1 MKKNRRHISFGKMTL
16 PLKCLLGAKLTVL
29 ALCIFSIESFA
40 GINAQDNISLN
51 LHNVRLTKVFKA
63 IESQGQYRFVYKN
76 ETIPDKIVTVQVKNA
91 SLEDVLA
98 IVLNNTPLTYR
109 KISDKLVAITTMATN
124 ATDKGVTG
132 TVKDQSGK
140 PLPDVTVAI
149 KGTSNAT
156 VTNLNGRYSIQVP
169 NNRTVLQFSFIGYVT
184 KEVVVGSQTVINVTL
199 EDSSQQMSGVIV
211 TALGIKR
218 QAKSLG
224 YSATSVNTDEIDN
237 AGEVNFGN
245 NLVGKVAGVNV
256 NVLGSGAG
264 GTAKIRIRG
273 QSSFG
278 ANNSPLIVING
289 IPVNNDPITS
299 GNPNAQESDQ
309 GDALQSI
316 NPDDIESMT
325 VLKGASAAALYGYR
339 AKDGVIIITTKSGAK
354 AKGLGI
360 EFRTSYTAVE
370 ALDFTDYQYEYG
382 QGEFGKRPASVSDA
396 RSTGGWSFGT
406 KFDGQP
412 IWSID
417 GKEHPY
423 VPFKDRIGAFYNTG
437 HNIVN
442 SIALSNGN
450 DKGSYRLSISNA
462 DATNIVPNSTFNK
475 KIFEVST
482 NYNFTKK
489 LSAHLNANYSIDE
502 NKNPPFGGQRFSIPN
517 SITTM
522 ANSIDPRWLRDSYK
536 DPVTGDETRWT
547 RFLDRTNWYWTAYER
562 LELNKKD
569 RLYGSMVARYQ
580 IASWLYVQGRIGQDK
595 YNVYHEV
602 NNPTGTANNPP
613 VAVGYNGEFSQNKT
627 MFRELNMDFLVGA
640 NHTFGDFGI
649 DATFGGN
656 KMDQIR
662 DNLSVGVRNFY
673 IRDLYTIGNGQVK
686 NPDYSYS
693 RKKVNSL
700 YGSLNFSFKDYL
712 FLNTTARN
720 DWFST
725 LNPKSNSYLYP
736 SISGSFIVSQAFA
749 KVMPSWMNYVKLRAS
764 YAEVGGDTD
773 PYSDNLYYTM
783 ASNTYNGYAY
793 GDISGNTSPNA
804 NLKPLKVKEA
814 EAGMELGLFN
824 NRVRYDGAVY
834 RKNTVDEILD
844 VDISNAGG
852 FSNTTVNVGKLR
864 NQGIEN
870 LLTVQPI
877 RNSIFT
883 WETGINYTYNSSEVL
898 QLANGQSRIDVGG
911 AIFIGQLSQVVGEP
925 LAQLRGYDYL
935 RNDKGE
941 IITIN
946 GRFQR
951 GKEMTFG
958 SGIPKHIGGF
968 LNTFTYKKI
977 RLFAQVDFKAGHKL
991 ISDTEWNLLR
1001 SGHHKKSL
1009 PGREGGVVFPGVNQD
1024 GSPNTTAV
1032 EAESFYTDY
1041 SGRRIATEAV
1051 YNASFVRWRTLNIS
1065 YDASDL
1071 VSKTFIRGMTV
1082 SANINNVLM
1091 IKRYTDN
1098 IDPESVSQVR
1108 DTQAGL
1114 ESSSLPTTRSYSL
1127 SLNFRF

>member
-1 MKKNRRHISFGKMTL
+1 
-16 PLKCLLGAKLTVL
+16 
-29 ALCIFSIESFA
+29 
-40 GINAQDNISLN
+40 
-51 LHNVRLTKVFKA
+51 
-63 IESQGQYRFVYKN
+63 
-76 ETIPDKIVTVQVKNA
+76 
-91 SLEDVLA
+91 
-98 IVLNNTPLTYR
+98 
-109 KISDKLVAITTMATN
+109 
-124 ATDKGVTG
+124 
-132 TVKDQSGK
+132 
-140 PLPDVTVAI
+140 
-149 KGTSNAT
+149 
-156 VTNLNGRYSIQVP
+156 
-169 NNRTVLQFSFIGYVT
+169 
-184 KEVVVGSQTVINVTL
+184 
-199 EDSSQQMSGVIV
+199 
-211 TALGIKR
+211 
-218 QAKSLG
+218 
-224 YSATSVNTDEIDN
+224 
-237 AGEVNFGN
+237 
-245 NLVGKVAGVNV
+245 
-256 NVLGSGAG
+256 
-264 GTAKIRIRG
+264 
-273 QSSFG
+273 
-278 ANNSPLIVING
+278 
-289 IPVNNDPITS
+289 
-299 GNPNAQESDQ
+299 
-309 GDALQSI
+309 
-316 NPDDIESMT
+316 
-325 VLKGASAAALYGYR
+325 
-339 AKDGVIIITTKSGAK
+339 
-354 AKGLGI
+354 
-360 EFRTSYTAVE
+360 
-370 ALDFTDYQYEYG
+370 
-382 QGEFGKRPASVSDA
+382 
-396 RSTGGWSFGT
+396 
-406 KFDGQP
+406 
-412 IWSID
+412 
-417 GKEHPY
+417 
-423 VPFKDRIGAFYNTG
+423 
-437 HNIVN
+437 
-442 SIALSNGN
+442 
-450 DKGSYRLSISNA
+450 
-462 DATNIVPNSTFNK
+462 
-475 KIFEVST
+475 
-482 NYNFTKK
+482 
-489 LSAHLNANYSIDE
+489 
-502 NKNPPFGGQRFSIPN
+502 
-517 SITTM
+517 
-522 ANSIDPRWLRDSYK
+522 
-536 DPVTGDETRWT
+536 
-547 RFLDRTNWYWTAYER
+547 
-562 LELNKKD
+562 
-569 RLYGSMVARYQ
+569 MVARYQ
-580 IASWLYVQGRIGQDK
+580 IAPWLYVQGRIGQDK

-662 DNLSVGVRNFY
+662 DNLSVAVRNFY

-686 NPDYSYS
+686 TPDYFYS

-700 YGSLNFSFKDYL
+700 YGSLNFSFRDYL

-749 KVMPSWMNYVKLRAS
+749 NVMPSWMNYVKLRAS

-773 PYSDNLYYTM
+773 PYSDNLYYDM

-793 GDISGNTSPNA
+793 GDISGGTSPNA
-804 NLKPLKVKEA
+804 NLRPLKVKET

-824 NRVRYDGAVY
+824 NRVRYDGAIY
-834 RKNTVDEILD
+834 KKNTVDEILD
-844 VDISNAGG
+844 VDISNASG

-877 RNSIFT
+877 RNSILT
-883 WETGINYTYNSSEVL
+883 WEVGINYTYNKSEVL

-911 AIFIGQLSQVVGEP
+911 AIFIGRLSQVVGKP

-951 GKEMTFG
+951 GEEITFG

-968 LNTFTYKKI
+968 LNTLTYKKF
-977 RLFAQVDFKAGHKL
+977 RVFAQVDFKAGHKL

-1009 PGREGGVVFPGVNQD
+1009 PGREGGVIFPGVNQD

-1065 YDASDL
+1065 YDASEL
-1071 VSKTFIRGMTV
+1071 VSKSFIRGMIV

-1108 DTQAGL
+1108 DTQTGL
-1114 ESSSLPTTRSYSL
+1114 ESTSLPTTRSYSL